1 MDIDGETRQVDFL
14 RIGRTSLTYQT
25 PDQNETGFWNKETKQ
40 WEDLPRKYTDYVK
53 EGLRIAKKQIT
64 PDLIQLPIEAPGAVR

>member
-1 MDIDGETRQVDFL
+1 MSKVFFRPNQK
-14 RIGRTSLTYQT
+14 
-25 PDQNETGFWNKETKQ
+25 ETGFWNKETKQ
-40 WEDLPRKYTDYVK
+40 WEDLPRKSTDYVK